1 MLIPLMPLMTLH
13 WLMTTATSATTD
25 LSTQH
30 HALLTLLQLARQCIE
45 AHDNIVSR
53 EREKASSTKRRVCS
67 TDAAQAALHSSRFI
81 MPMPMLMMM
90 MMMMPMVWKCSAIDS
105 NPVQI
110 KSVLKCFL

>member
-1 MLIPLMPLMTLH
+1 MTLH
-13 WLMTTATSATTD
+13 WLMTRATSAPCAAATTD
-25 LSTQH
+25 
-30 HALLTLLQLARQCIE
+30 LLTLLQLARQCIE

-67 TDAAQAALHSSRFI
+67 TDAAQAALHSSRFL
-81 MPMPMLMMM
+81 MPMSMMMMM